1 MFKRP
6 HNLKD
11 QELNKF
17 IPQITD
23 TTLIKVSM
31 SINTIFSVWLM
42 SHGIDVF
49 KLESVVVFLEIN
61 VLLNN
66 REEEYG
72 IGIDFL
78 FCLDF
83 ITYQMFGYY
92 SKKWW

>member
-1 MFKRP
+1 
-6 HNLKD
+6 
-11 QELNKF
+11 
-17 IPQITD
+17 
-23 TTLIKVSM
+23 
-31 SINTIFSVWLM
+31 M

-92 SKKWW
+92 SKK